1 MTKYHSGQSCGGE
14 PLYSLEADAFEKALS
29 KPRTGTPQLK
39 CLKQFASEVAIILHT
54 TVSPSEKPAVLKDMT
69 APKLNPPVTGPIN
82 LLGVPNKIILGMF
95 GGYKCALVQTEQ
107 GEKCKKEIEDVLE
120 RLPNTQCVI
129 ALGVAYGRTKYKF
142 GDVLVSKTIR
152 GVVNPKFKG
161 GKIDIRS
168 SEYDSVPV
176 LDYLSNTF
184 ARDLHNW
191 KDFHCST
198 TGRISNVYAGDVISV
213 SWLISSTA
221 TRDKLLDNFPDAIGG
236 EMEGHE
242 LVEIQKDYN
251 KKNHPRQLGVIIIKG
266 AADFGDDNKQG
277 GKKWQ
282 YTAATAATRFA
293 KYQLEFT
300 DGALFGKLIIIILL
314 KVTAIN

>member
-1 MTKYHSGQSCGGE
+1 
-14 PLYSLEADAFEKALS
+14 
-29 KPRTGTPQLK
+29 
-39 CLKQFASEVAIILHT
+39 
-54 TVSPSEKPAVLKDMT
+54 MT

-82 LLGVPNKIILGMF
+82 LLGIPNKIILGMF

-107 GEKCKKEIEDVLE
+107 GEKCKKEIEDALE
-120 RLPNTQCVI
+120 HLPKTRCVI

-161 GKIDIRS
+161 ECIDIRS

-176 LDYLSNTF
+176 IDYLSNTF

-191 KDFHCST
+191 KDFQCST
-198 TGRISNVYAGDVISV
+198 TGRESKAYAGDVVCV
-213 SWLISSTA
+213 SWLISSKSI
-221 TRDKLLDNFPDAIGG
+221 RDSLLDNFPDAIGG

-242 LVEIQKDYN
+242 LVKLQRDYN
-251 KKNHPRQLGVIIIKG
+251 KKNHPQQLGVIIIKG
-266 AADFGDDNKQG
+266 AADYGDENKQG

-282 YTAATAATRFA
+282 YTAARAATSFA
-293 KYQLEFT
+293 KYQLEST
-300 DGALFGKLIIIILL
+300 YGALFGKFIIILVGSTGGL
-314 KVTAIN
+314 MVKTRAS